1 MRRLYRYIFNL
12 RSNKVTP
19 IVFPNPRKKFDN
31 CNCSISLENLI
42 HDKVNLPCGHSFHS
56 NCILTWFNQEM
67 NCPICKMKIQWSLI
81 NIKQ

>member
-31 CNCSISLENLI
+31 CNCSICLENLI
-42 HDKVNLPCGHSFHS
+42 HDKVNLPCEKGVPESAYQ
-56 NCILTWFNQEM
+56 T
-67 NCPICKMKIQWSLI
+67 SLEEI
-81 NIKQ
+81 SKQ